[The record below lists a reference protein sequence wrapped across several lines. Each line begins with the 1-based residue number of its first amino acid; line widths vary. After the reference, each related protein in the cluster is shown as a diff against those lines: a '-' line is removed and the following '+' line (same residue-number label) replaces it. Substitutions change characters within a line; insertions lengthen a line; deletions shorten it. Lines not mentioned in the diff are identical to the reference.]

1 MYVEDGGGF
10 EKERKW
16 SDYKELKKKKFIF
29 SEFCFPSLLPGFY
42 LLRECEI
49 FLNESVFL
57 CLFLSSSKLF
67 ISNLFYHI
75 INSHLQ
81 HLD

>member
-16 SDYKELKKKKFIF
+16 DDYKELKKKIFIF
-29 SEFCFPSLLPGFY
+29 SKFCFPSLLPGFY

-57 CLFLSSSKLF
+57 CLFLSSSKPTVYFKSFFFNIYLF
-67 ISNLFYHI
+67 IY
-75 INSHLQ
+75 
-81 HLD
+81 